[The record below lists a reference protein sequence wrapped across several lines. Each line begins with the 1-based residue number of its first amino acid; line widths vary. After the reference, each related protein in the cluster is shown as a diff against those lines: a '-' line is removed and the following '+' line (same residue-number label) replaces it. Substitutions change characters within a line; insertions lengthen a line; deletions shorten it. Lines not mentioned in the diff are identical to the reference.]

1 MNRAMN
7 STRDDT
13 PDLPNTLCACTFIV
27 PTLTDLK
34 SAISLGVYYNKLATP
49 NDELKQEELADYK
62 SDDGETLK
70 PKELGVIAQEVL

>member
-1 MNRAMN
+1 MNSSMNRAMN

-34 SAISLGVYYNKLATP
+34 SAISMTFQDLAKLP
-49 NDELKQEELADYK
+49 FSK
-62 SDDGETLK
+62 TLH
-70 PKELGVIAQEVL
+70 LFF